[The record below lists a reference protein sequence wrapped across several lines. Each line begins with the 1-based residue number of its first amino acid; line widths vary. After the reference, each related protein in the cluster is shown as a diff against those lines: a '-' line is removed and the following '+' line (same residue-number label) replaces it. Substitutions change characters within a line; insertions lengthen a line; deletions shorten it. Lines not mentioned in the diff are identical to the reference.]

1 MGRRPM
7 TAAQRARIFK
17 ALADPHR
24 VGIVDALANGS
35 MCGTALADS
44 LGISLARLCHHWEV
58 LVGAGILKKERVG
71 QRRVCTLDFDRV
83 REATDGR
90 SLPSRPARA
99 ATAEK
104 KTGAR
109 KT

>member
-1 MGRRPM
+1 M

-44 LGISLARLCHHWEV
+44 LGISLALLCHHWEV

-83 REATDGR
+83 REATDGW
-90 SLPSRPARA
+90 SFPSRPAGKSTRS
-99 ATAEK
+99 K
-104 KTGAR
+104 KAGPAKRMAR
-109 KT
+109 